1 MKSFF
6 VVLSLSSHFGMMH
19 CLYLFHEGCHPRQWQ
34 MAALRQLEPEEL
46 IQVINKGHN
55 LPRIDSLGSSCVQGA
70 I

>member
-1 MKSFF
+1 
-6 VVLSLSSHFGMMH
+6 
-19 CLYLFHEGCHPRQWQ
+19 

-46 IQVINKGHN
+46 IQVINQGHN